1 MPQGVET
8 IVLTLPLGSEAVECA
23 SQQILK
29 LLLAL
34 NPGTGKKSLKG
45 TEVR

>member
-1 MPQGVET
+1 MVLTSCVSMPQGVET

-29 LLLAL
+29 
-34 NPGTGKKSLKG
+34 PVVVGP
-45 TEVR
+45 